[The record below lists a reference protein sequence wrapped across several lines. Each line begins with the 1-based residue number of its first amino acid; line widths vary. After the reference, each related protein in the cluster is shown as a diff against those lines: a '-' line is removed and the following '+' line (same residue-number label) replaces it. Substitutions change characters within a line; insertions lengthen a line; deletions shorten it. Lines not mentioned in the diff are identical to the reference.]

1 MYIPCPTFLLRSACA
16 GSHTLADVHNLIR
29 KNMLTPNSIVEF
41 LDKYVRMY
49 IYCVIESKDLE
60 YLSYYTVK
68 RP

>member
-1 MYIPCPTFLLRSACA
+1 
-16 GSHTLADVHNLIR
+16 
-29 KNMLTPNSIVEF
+29 MLTPNSIVEF